1 MRQHG
6 LRQGQAAKWGVQDSN
21 LRRLC
26 HQIYSLTPLTA
37 RETPRLF
44 WKRAAAGILVSERP
58 AALLLKLKTNQFN
71 VGHFSAFFGQ
81 FSTVDRRMMDI
92 SCRSVPYEHC
102 LLTSQRRDLNPQPV
116 DYKST
121 ALPIELRW
129 PTYCPRSGSRDYRP
143 VKACKYSQMR
153 DFCKPNWPNL
163 A

>member
-1 MRQHG
+1 MEGCGSTIELHPHSPEGQTLSNIVPRTLIYMRQHG

-121 ALPIELRW
+121 ALPIELCWR
-129 PTYCPRSGSRDYRP
+129 R
-143 VKACKYSQMR
+143 
-153 DFCKPNWPNL
+153 FIF
-163 A
+163 